1 MTDMERNLRQHLQKE
16 SDDMLFSG
24 MDLSDSVKQKIRKQ
38 AATEQ
43 RRRRQFVLPKAW
55 LAGAAALVAAVVI
68 VTTGL
73 PMLQESTVVPTPTDN
88 SSGTVWSGN
97 GGATGSQLSQLI
109 TTPFGTAEAAKT
121 AFGSGVLVPRV
132 APEGFKLAEIVGV
145 GMKDQPLRDLN
156 FTYGSGDKT
165 VTFSASR
172 MPAAF
177 PTELF
182 TQTQVGGA
190 EGLIFEQA
198 EFTEL
203 FWVVDGIQYG
213 VSGPVSG
220 NEAMKV
226 AESVEP

>member
-16 SDDMLFSG
+16 SDDMLFSK
-24 MDLSDSVKQKIRKQ
+24 MELSDSVKQKIRKQ
-38 AATEQ
+38 AAAEQ
-43 RRRRQFVLPKAW
+43 RSRHRFVLPNAW
-55 LAGAAALVAAVVI
+55 LAGAAALIAVVVI
-68 VTTGL
+68 VTGL
-73 PMLQESTVVPTPTDN
+73 PMLQEPAAVPTPTDN
-88 SSGTVWSGN
+88 SSETVLPGN
-97 GGATGSQLSQLI
+97 GGATGSELSQLI
-109 TTPFGTAEAAKT
+109 TTPFGTAEAAKST
-121 AFGSGVLVPRV
+121 FGSGVHVPQV
-132 APEGFKLAEIVGV
+132 APEGFKLTEIVGV
-145 GMKDQPLRDLN
+145 GIKDQPLRDLN

-177 PTELF
+177 PTDLF
-182 TQTQVGGA
+182 TQTKVGGA
-190 EGLIFEQA
+190 DGFIFEQA

-213 VSGPVSG
+213 MSGPISG

>member
-16 SDDMLFSG
+16 LDDMLFSK
-24 MDLSDSVKQKIRKQ
+24 MELSDSVKQKIRKQ
-38 AATEQ
+38 AAAEQ
-43 RRRRQFVLPKAW
+43 RSRRRFVLPKAW
-55 LAGAAALVAAVVI
+55 LAGTAALVAAVVI
-68 VTTGL
+68 VTGL
-73 PMLQESTVVPTPTDN
+73 PMLQEPAAVPTPTDN
-88 SSGTVWSGN
+88 SSGTVLPGN
-97 GGATGSQLSQLI
+97 GGAIGSELSQLI

-121 AFGSGVLVPRV
+121 AFGSGVHVPQV

-165 VTFSASR
+165 VTFSASH

-177 PTELF
+177 PTDLF
-182 TQTQVGGA
+182 TQTKVGGA
-190 EGLIFEQA
+190 DGFIFEQA

-213 VSGPVSG
+213 VSGPISG
-220 NEAMKV
+220 DEAMKV

>member
-1 MTDMERNLRQHLQKE
+1 MTDMERNLRQHLQRE

-24 MDLSDSVKQKIRKQ
+24 MELSESVKQKIRKES
-38 AATEQ
+38 ATEQ
-43 RRRRQFVLPKAW
+43 RSRRGFLFPKVW

-68 VTTGL
+68 VTGL
-73 PMLQESTVVPTPTDN
+73 PMLQESAAVPTPTDN
-88 SSGTVWSGN
+88 SSGTVLSGN

-156 FTYGSGDKT
+156 FTYGSSDKT

-172 MPAAF
+172 MPPAF
-177 PTELF
+177 PTDLF
-182 TQTQVGGA
+182 TQTKVSGA
-190 EGLIFEQA
+190 DGFIFEQA

-203 FWVVDGIQYG
+203 FWVIDGIQYG
-213 VSGPVSG
+213 VSGRVSG
-220 NEAMKV
+220 DEAMKL

>member
-16 SDDMLFSG
+16 SDDMLFSK
-24 MDLSDSVKQKIRKQ
+24 MELSDSVKQKIRKQ
-38 AATEQ
+38 ATAEQ
-43 RRRRQFVLPKAW
+43 RSRRRFVLPKAW

-68 VTTGL
+68 VTGL
-73 PMLQESTVVPTPTDN
+73 PMLQEPAEVPIPTDN
-88 SSGTVWSGN
+88 SSGTVLPGN
-97 GGATGSQLSQLI
+97 GGSTGSELSQLI

-121 AFGSGVLVPRV
+121 AFGSGVHVPQV

-177 PTELF
+177 PMDLF
-182 TQTQVGGA
+182 TQTKVGGA
-190 EGLIFEQA
+190 DGFIFEQA

-213 VSGPVSG
+213 VSGPISG
-220 NEAMKV
+220 DEAMKV

>member
-1 MTDMERNLRQHLQKE
+1 MKDMESKLRQQLRKE

-24 MDLSDSVKQKIRKQ
+24 MELSDSVKQKIRKQ
-38 AATEQ
+38 AASEQ
-43 RRRRQFVLPKAW
+43 KNRRFVLPKAW
-55 LAGAAALVAAVVI
+55 VAGAAGLVAAAVI
-68 VTTGL
+68 IVAGL
-73 PMLQESTVVPTPTDN
+73 PMLQGPTAVPTPTDH
-88 SSGTVWSGN
+88 STGTVLPGN
-97 GGATGSQLSQLI
+97 GGTTGSELSQLI

-121 AFGSGVLVPRV
+121 AFGSGVLVPGI

-177 PTELF
+177 PTDLF
-182 TQTQVGGA
+182 TPTKVGGA
-190 EGLIFEQA
+190 EGFIFEQA

-203 FWVVDGIQYG
+203 FWVVDGIQYS
-213 VSGPVSG
+213 VAGPITG
-220 NEAMKV
+220 DEAMKV
-226 AESVEP
+226 AESVEL

>member
-1 MTDMERNLRQHLQKE
+1 MTDMELNLRQHLQKE
-16 SDDMLFSG
+16 SDDMLFSK
-24 MDLSDSVKQKIRKQ
+24 MELSDSVKQKIRKQ
-38 AATEQ
+38 AAAEQ
-43 RRRRQFVLPKAW
+43 RSHRRFVLPKAW
-55 LAGAAALVAAVVI
+55 FAGAAALVAAVVI
-68 VTTGL
+68 VTGL
-73 PMLQESTVVPTPTDN
+73 PMLQEPTAVPTPTDN
-88 SSGTVWSGN
+88 SSGTVPPGN
-97 GGATGSQLSQLI
+97 GGTTGGSELSQLI

-121 AFGSGVLVPRV
+121 AFGSGVLVPQV

-177 PTELF
+177 PTDLF
-182 TQTQVGGA
+182 TQTKVGGA
-190 EGLIFEQA
+190 DGFIFEQT

-213 VSGPVSG
+213 VSGPISG
-220 NEAMKV
+220 DEAMKV

>member
-16 SDDMLFSG
+16 SDDMLFSR
-24 MDLSDSVKQKIRKQ
+24 MELSDSVKQKIRKQ
-38 AATEQ
+38 AAAEQ
-43 RRRRQFVLPKAW
+43 RGRRRFVLPKAW

-68 VTTGL
+68 VTGL
-73 PMLQESTVVPTPTDN
+73 PMLQEPAAVPPPTDN
-88 SSGTVWSGN
+88 SSGIVLPGN
-97 GGATGSQLSQLI
+97 GGATGSELSQLI
-109 TTPFGTAEAAKT
+109 TTPLGTAEAAKA
-121 AFGSGVLVPRV
+121 AFGSGVLVPQV

-177 PTELF
+177 PTDLF
-182 TQTQVGGA
+182 TQTKVGGA
-190 EGLIFEQA
+190 DGFIFEQA

-213 VSGPVSG
+213 VSGPISG
-220 NEAMKV
+220 DEAMKV